1 MPVVKPAQHSL
12 MKVQV
17 DCRNGDQPRAFYL
30 GTRWLHVM
38 RVLERSDEDSTRR
51 FKVRVQ
57 DGRVFTLSNDT
68 SKDEWQLAGVA
79 S

>member
-1 MPVVKPAQHSL
+1 
-12 MKVQV
+12 MKVHV

-38 RVLERSDEDSTRR
+38 RVLERSAEDSTRR

-68 SKDEWQLAGVA
+68 SKGEWQLAGVA

>member
-1 MPVVKPAQHSL
+1 
-12 MKVQV
+12 MKVHV

-38 RVLERSDEDSTRR
+38 RVLERSAEDSTRR

-68 SKDEWQLAGVA
+68 SSGEWQLAGVT